1 MHQLAREVLQ
11 HALAFSGAGEDL
23 ARARVRKILYA
34 EGLDGLLRGAP
45 DELLWR
51 VATCRPPEHLVLEL
65 FELLREPAAGADC
78 DQPSIPL
85 SLLPGGV
92 PCPTTAAQN

>member
-1 MHQLAREVLQ
+1 MHQLAHEVLQ
-11 HALAFSGAGEDL
+11 QALAFSGLGEDL

-45 DELLWR
+45 DELLWK
-51 VATCRPPEHLVLEL
+51 VATTRPPEHLVLEL

-78 DQPSIPL
+78 AKPPAPL

-92 PCPTTAAQN
+92 HSPTQAAHF